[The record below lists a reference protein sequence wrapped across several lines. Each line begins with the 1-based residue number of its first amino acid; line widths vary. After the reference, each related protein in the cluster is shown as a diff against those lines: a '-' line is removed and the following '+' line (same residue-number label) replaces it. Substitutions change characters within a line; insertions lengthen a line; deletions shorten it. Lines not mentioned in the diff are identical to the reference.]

1 MMKENEHSPAV
12 IHAAELEARSTY
24 APAVSSFLT
33 PAEQAELSRM
43 RGTCPSLFFFGG
55 VVGAERRAAVF
66 LPEWAA
72 EGAPVGDIFSDAR
85 EQYVHSLAYG
95 PDAALPE
102 IGESIR
108 LLKICG
114 STHRELSHKDY
125 LGSLMALG
133 LNRSAAGDIFV
144 TDKYSAVAAVS
155 GKIADFVCENLKKVA
170 TDAVRVDVLGDP
182 ENFSFERKFE
192 ERVLTVASMRL
203 DCVVAAITG
212 LSRTNT
218 LELIERDAV
227 EVSYTPAASPSQ
239 NVREGDELTVRG
251 YGKFI
256 VYSDEGLTRKSRIR
270 LTVRRYV

>member
-24 APAVSSFLT
+24 APAVSPFLT

-114 STHRELSHKDY
+114 STHRKLSHKDY

-144 TDKYSAVAAVS
+144 TDKYSASPSSTARSRILSARTS
-155 GKIADFVCENLKKVA
+155 KKLRRTPCASMSSAIRRTSALSENLKSA
-170 TDAVRVDVLGDP
+170 CL
-182 ENFSFERKFE
+182 
-192 ERVLTVASMRL
+192 
-203 DCVVAAITG
+203 
-212 LSRTNT
+212 
-218 LELIERDAV
+218 
-227 EVSYTPAASPSQ
+227 PSHQ
-239 NVREGDELTVRG
+239 C
-251 YGKFI
+251 
-256 VYSDEGLTRKSRIR
+256 GLTA
-270 LTVRRYV
+270 